1 LPDGFLN
8 PAVRKEHT
16 MRKTSSPPYRKPTEH
31 PPRDGR
37 QRSGIYPGA
46 LVKIERKIDQGT
58 GKLTEGKVKEI
69 LTASSFH
76 PHGIKVRLEDGSV
89 GRVRQVG

>member
-1 LPDGFLN
+1 
-8 PAVRKEHT
+8 
-16 MRKTSSPPYRKPTEH
+16 MRRTSSPPYRKSTEN
-31 PPRDGR
+31 PPSDGR
-37 QRSGIYPGA
+37 QRSGIYPGV